1 YNDPAAGHD
10 YGETTHKGFS
20 PRLDIDFDASNNTR
34 LNASYA
40 YALKAPTVDNIYS
53 VQYARATA
61 TATALNLDVSRIH
74 AYQASVINL
83 TEGLVNSR

>member
-1 YNDPAAGHD
+1 MIQLPDI
-10 YGETTHKGFS
+10 TTVKRRIKLSH
-20 PRLDIDFDASNNTR
+20 RLDIDFDASNNTR

-83 TEGLVNSR
+83 TEGW